1 MTPLIIPKMEKNAST
16 KNHSSEN
23 DNSFVTVEDLSSPV
37 SSTASPTFNFTFLKK
52 QSEGKAKI

>member
-1 MTPLIIPKMEKNAST
+1 MEKNAST
-16 KNHSSEN
+16 KNHSSEK